1 MADPTEL
8 TAPAPTAPL
17 GGPAATTKR
26 GPTLV
31 INGRRVTVDESFL
44 RLSPEEQNRTVD
56 EIAQSLGMTPDTAA
70 PTGKPWEKY
79 QAQAGGSGFTEEQ
92 LKEAARKALANGNT
106 ASAKRLVDAA
116 RRAGATAGRPGV
128 YTEEQLKEAA
138 RKAYAA
144 GDTAAAEEL
153 FREAKRLYGAGAT
166 TTAPPANPNDPT
178 SLGIGARRS
187 GTTPD
192 GRTVYN
198 VDGAATVQDGT
209 RLRRAY
215 REDFEAAPAIQPYA
229 DGDPRNPVHGVPEA
243 APQDS
248 GLLETIMGTPE
259 EFGRGL
265 QLGVQ
270 ATGRGLAD
278 LAGAAGDLST
288 GATNL
293 ALAGVDN
300 LTELILG
307 DAAPDALDYRFAPS
321 PVGSDAIAS
330 AASQASEAAGF
341 DLIDKADMTPGER
354 IRYEMG
360 RFATSALAGGTAMS
374 AKAAPFLDDLATTS
388 RLTGQPA
395 TAGQNVTRVAL
406 EPYVSAPGRV
416 VAGDMAAGAGAG
428 AGVGAVDEFL
438 PEDSPYK
445 PLASFFASLL
455 GGLGGAGT
463 LKLAAEGVPAAVQSL
478 TGRAKDWTL
487 PLPTDGSGPVTKR
500 IADAAARVAQ
510 GMATDLPKARAT
522 LAENLSKFPSPG
534 APKPGPMSLTEDLG
548 LRGLERGYRNSK
560 DPALTARL
568 EAQDQ
573 GAMDYATDRL
583 LSILDEGADQPGTL
597 DAIRARPGELRA
609 ARDEAALPILRT
621 AQEAGVTVDVKP
633 VADMLD
639 AAMQGPKRPEI
650 LRALKAARD
659 SLTPNGKGE
668 MPDVPETPTGPQ
680 ASNVLDPF
688 GRPMVK
694 PAPAPVDPPNPYDT
708 TVAGL
713 YESRKAINDLI
724 DGRSESNTGKFAQR
738 ELIAAK
744 NALDEALADAVPEFR
759 DYLDT
764 FRAESRPLDVFEGST
779 ARNLLNT
786 EADLRN
792 VAARILSPSRY
803 GTEKEMDD
811 VLQMIGSNP
820 EAKRGWRAA
829 VADVLVDRVTRN
841 RAGEEIN
848 PGQVVSVYNQH
859 RDKLASV
866 FSPEDMKA
874 LDEVHNLVRLLDQ
887 PQTEVR
893 TPNLTVNHVTDP
905 LSIVQAG
912 LLATGRDMI
921 TTTMIVAR
929 LNFAAR
935 FLGLSKLTT
944 PHKVNEV
951 LTRMQFDPDLATAI
965 LNRPVSEGTGP
976 TWSRDLQKLLAASE
990 AGRQMSDTGEED
1002 ETVGLI
1008 MGDQ

>member
-1 MADPTEL
+1 MTDPVQVLE
-8 TAPAPTAPL
+8 AP
-17 GGPAATTKR
+17 PAAATGKPWEKYAKK

-44 RLSPEEQNRTVD
+44 SLSPEEQNRTVD
-56 EIAQSLGMTPDTAA
+56 EIARSLGVMPDA
-70 PTGKPWEKY
+70 PASTGKPWEKY
-79 QAQAGGSGFTEEQ
+79 QKQGST
-92 LKEAARKALANGNT
+92 AVAPKA
-106 ASAKRLVDAA
+106 D
-116 RRAGATAGRPGV
+116 
-128 YTEEQLKEAA
+128 
-138 RKAYAA
+138 
-144 GDTAAAEEL
+144 
-153 FREAKRLYGAGAT
+153 
-166 TTAPPANPNDPT
+166 PNDPT
-178 SLGIGARRS
+178 SLGIGARRT
-187 GTTPD
+187 GITPD
-192 GRTVYN
+192 GRTVFN
-198 VDGAATVQDGT
+198 VDGAATVQDGV

-215 REDFEAAPAIQPYA
+215 REDFEAAPDVPPYA
-229 DGDPRNPVHGVPEA
+229 DGDPRNPVRDVPA
-243 APQDS
+243 AAAQDA

-270 ATGRGLAD
+270 ATGRGFAD

-330 AASQASEAAGF
+330 AATQASEAAGF
-341 DLIDKADMTPGER
+341 DLIDKAEMTPGER

-360 RFATSALAGGTAMS
+360 RFGTSALAGGAALS
-374 AKAAPFLDDLATTS
+374 AKAAPFLDDLASTA
-388 RLTGQPA
+388 RITGQPA
-395 TAGQNVTRVAL
+395 TTAQNVARVAL
-406 EPYVSAPGRV
+406 EPYATAPTRV

-428 AGVGAVDEFL
+428 AGVGAVNEYT
-438 PEDSPYK
+438 PEDSPYR

-455 GGLGGAGT
+455 GGLGGAGA
-463 LKLAAEGVPAAVQSL
+463 LKLAADGVPAAVQTV

-487 PLPTDGSGPVTKR
+487 PLPADGSGPITKR

-522 LAENLSKFPSPG
+522 LAENLSKFPTPG
-534 APKPGPMSLTEDLG
+534 APKPGPMTLTEDLG

-583 LSILDEGADQPGTL
+583 LSILDEGADQSGTL
-597 DAIRARPGELRA
+597 EAIRARPGELRA
-609 ARDEAALPILRT
+609 ARDEAALPILRA
-621 AQEAGVTVDVKP
+621 AQEAGVTVDAQP
-633 VADMLD
+633 VADLLD
-639 AAMQGPKRPEI
+639 AAMIGPKRPEV
-650 LRALKAARD
+650 LRALQTARD
-659 SLTPNGKGE
+659 SLNVAG
-668 MPDVPETPTGPQ
+668 TGD
-680 ASNVLDPF
+680 LDS
-688 GRPMVK
+688 
-694 PAPAPVDPPNPYDT
+694 

-724 DGRSESNTGKFAQR
+724 DGRSESNTGQFAKA
-738 ELIAAK
+738 ELIAARK
-744 NALDEALADAVPEFR
+744 ALDEAIVKAAPEFR
-759 DYLDT
+759 EYLDT
-764 FRAESRPLDVFEGST
+764 FRAGSRPLDVFEGST

-792 VAARILSPSRY
+792 VASRILSPSRY
-803 GTEKEMDD
+803 GTEREMAD
-811 VLQMIGSNP
+811 VLQMIGDNP

-874 LDEVHNLVRLLDQ
+874 LDEVHNLVRLLGQ
-887 PQTEVR
+887 PQSAAR
-893 TPNLTVNHVTDP
+893 TPNLSVNHVTDP
-905 LSIVQAG
+905 ISIVQAG
-912 LLATGRDMI
+912 LLASGRDMI

-965 LNRPVSEGTGP
+965 LSRPVSEGTGP

-1008 MGDQ
+1008 MSDQ